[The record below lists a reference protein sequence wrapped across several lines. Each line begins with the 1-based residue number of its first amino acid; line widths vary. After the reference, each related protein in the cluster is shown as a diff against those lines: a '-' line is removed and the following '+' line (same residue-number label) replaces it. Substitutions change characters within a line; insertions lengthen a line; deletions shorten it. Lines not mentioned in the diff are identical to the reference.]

1 MGISGILE
9 LEQKNT
15 QIILHKEGLFIR
27 VYERS
32 AYLFVKHI
40 KAYNLT
46 KKFYKNVKQEV
57 VYLGFPKGSFSK
69 IEAICKEQGL
79 IKEEKNNQIKITG
92 FTGFEEND
100 FVNWKNNIALIESE
114 RVVQNPRSHSLKEN
128 KIIEKLRDFSVVNK
142 TPIECQAFIVEL
154 QNELV

>member
-1 MGISGILE
+1 MVISDILE
-9 LEQKNT
+9 LERENT
-15 QIILHKEGLFIR
+15 SIILHKEGLFIR

-57 VYLGFPKGSFSK
+57 VYLGFPQSNFSK
-69 IEAICKEQGL
+69 IESICKEINL
-79 IKEEKNNQIKITG
+79 PVEKEKNQIKIKG
-92 FTGFEEND
+92 LANFIEEE
-100 FVNWKNNIALIESE
+100 FINWKNNIPLIESE
-114 RVVQNPRSHSLKEN
+114 GVALSPRSHSLKEN
-128 KIIEKLRDFSVVNK
+128 KIIEKIRNFSVISK